1 MDPEPDARSEVRY
14 RTIPYHTAQYPVPLA
29 LSLVPFPYLLWT
41 EYRVPA
47 TTALPLTLGNT
58 PLQEVPS
65 YLPKYLGCLGKPSL
79 SLP

>member
-1 MDPEPDARSEVRY
+1 MDPEPDVRSEVRY
-14 RTIPYHTAQYPVPLA
+14 RTMPYSTV
-29 LSLVPFPYLLWT
+29 PYLLCP

-65 YLPKYLGCLGKPSL
+65 YLPKYLGCLGKPSQ